1 MRISPSSAILTSLD
15 LNGGPTV
22 STFTRSGKL
31 QLTTGDASVRPYP
44 CKVGSPIAFKNSPIF
59 RSSAPPPDTKA

>member
-1 MRISPSSAILTSLD
+1 MRISPSSAILTSLV

-31 QLTTGDASVRPYP
+31 QLTTGDASVRP
-44 CKVGSPIAFKNSPIF
+44 
-59 RSSAPPPDTKA
+59 

>member
-1 MRISPSSAILTSLD
+1 MRISPSSAILTSFV

-22 STFTRSGKL
+22 STLTKSGKL

-44 CKVGSPIAFKNSPIF
+44 CKVGNPTAFKNS
-59 RSSAPPPDTKA
+59 AML